1 MKRLISVCLAAVLLL
16 AGAIPVRADEA
27 VREIY
32 DVEGLRAMTNAP
44 EGRYRLM
51 NDIDMIGVDW
61 TPIAFSG
68 ELDGGGHTLYNLT
81 VTRPGEETRVTRDGN
96 KKEYDTT
103 LAGLF
108 SALENASVHDLR
120 LTGAHVAVEN
130 DTHCFAALLAGYID
144 QSDVSAVSVQGR
156 VRMTSHG
163 VMVGVGGLTGFGFGS
178 FDRCDVKV
186 ELVFEDQNFD
196 FRCEEFMGGVLA
208 CGIAEINACVV
219 DIDGYDS
226 CHGYVHNGGLVGMS
240 YHCATQNTGKPV
252 TNNIIEGRIRFFE
265 DNPDRRAYCEA
276 TIGEPLT
283 KPSKTHSN
291 HSSFK
296 SDEVK
301 TYDVVLL
308 PELCEEPSYEDTVV
322 AGEGGRWGYTMHQC
336 AGCGY
341 HWTDTYTPPA
351 S

>member
-1 MKRLISVCLAAVLLL
+1 MKRMIAACLAALLLL
-16 AGAIPVRADEA
+16 AGAGRVRAEEA
-27 VREIY
+27 FREIY
-32 DVEGLRAMTNAP
+32 DVEGLRAMASAP

-51 NDIDMIGVDW
+51 NDIDMAGVDW

-68 ELDGGGHTLYNLT
+68 ELDGGGHCLYNLT
-81 VTRPGEETRVTRDGN
+81 VTRTGEETRVTRDGN

-120 LTGAHVAVEN
+120 LTGAQVTVTN
-130 DTHCFAALLAGYID
+130 DTHCFAAILAGYID
-144 QSDVSAVSVQGR
+144 ESAVSAVSVQGR

-163 VMVGVGGLTGFGFGS
+163 VMVGVGGLTGFGFAS

-208 CGIAEINACVV
+208 CGIAEIDACVV

-240 YHCATQNTGKPV
+240 YHCGTHKEGKPV

-283 KPSKTHSN
+283 KPSRTHSN
-291 HSSFK
+291 HASFK

-301 TYDVVLL
+301 TFDVVLL
-308 PELCEEPSYEDTVV
+308 PELCDEPSYTETVV
-322 AGEGGRWGYTMHQC
+322 PPEGGRWGYTRHQC

>member
-1 MKRLISVCLAAVLLL
+1 MKRLVSLCLAVLLL
-16 AGAIPVRADEA
+16 AGATCARADAA

-32 DVEGLRAMTNAP
+32 DVDGLRAMANDPA
-44 EGRYRLM
+44 GHDRLM
-51 NDIDMIGVDW
+51 NDIDMGGVDW

-68 ELDGGGHTLYNLT
+68 ELDGGGHCLYNLT
-81 VTRPGEETRVTRDGN
+81 VTKPGPDTRVTRDGN

-120 LTGAHVAVEN
+120 LTGAYVNVEN
-130 DTHCFAALLAGYID
+130 DTHCFAALLAGYVN
-144 QSDVSAVSVQGR
+144 QSVVSAVSVQGR

-163 VMVGVGGLTGFGFGS
+163 VMVGVGGLAGFGFGS
-178 FDRCDVKV
+178 FDRCDAKI

-208 CGIAEINACVV
+208 CGIAEINACMI
-219 DIDGYDS
+219 DIDGYAS

-240 YHCATQNTGKPV
+240 YHCGTKNTGKPV

-283 KPSKTHSN
+283 KPSKTGSN
-291 HSSFK
+291 HAAFK
-296 SDEVK
+296 SDETK
-301 TYDVVLL
+301 KYDVVLL
-308 PELCEEPSYEDTVV
+308 PEQCAEPSYEETVV
-322 AGEGGRWGYTMHQC
+322 PPEGQRWGYTMHRC
-336 AGCGY
+336 GGCGY
-341 HWTDTYTPPA
+341 LWTDTYTPPA
-351 S
+351 P